1 MFTETI
7 TQRIALASTIGPQQ
21 LTTTSTLNSGKLDLQ
36 QARRAIFVFATGTF
50 GGTSPTLSA
59 VLQIQESADGSSWSN
74 NGTVPSA
81 TVTGQNQQA
90 TLEIR
95 AGQLAAGKRYV
106 RLQAACTVGGTS
118 PTIPVGTVGW
128 SDEGIHKPN
137 NANNDASVVSQTVVN

>member
-1 MFTETI
+1 MYTEQI
-7 TQRIALASTIGPQQ
+7 TQRIALAAAAAPQQ
-21 LTTTSTLNSGKLDLQ
+21 LTTTTTLTTGKLDLEM
-36 QARRAIFVFATGTF
+36 ARRALFLFETGAF

-59 VLQIQESADGSSWSN
+59 VLQVQESADGSTWTN
-74 NGTVPSA
+74 NATIPSA

-95 AGQLAAGKRYV
+95 AGQLGAGKRYV

-118 PTIPVGTVGW
+118 PTVPVAAVAW

-137 NANNDASVVSQTVVN
+137 SLNNDASVVSQTVVN

>member
-1 MFTETI
+1 MYTETI
-7 TQRIALASTIGPQQ
+7 TQRIALAAAAGPQQ
-21 LTTTSTLNSGKLDLQ
+21 LTGTTTINSGKLDMQ
-36 QARRAIFVFATGTF
+36 QARRALFVFATGTF

-59 VLQIQESADGSSWSN
+59 VLQIQESPDGTTWTN

-95 AGQLAAGKRYV
+95 AGQLSAGKRYV
-106 RLQAACTVGGTS
+106 RLQAVCTVGGTS
-118 PTIPVGTVGW
+118 PTIPVCTAGW